1 MNTMNRIITMLV
13 AVGATALLGGCFG
26 SSPSSRFYTLTPH
39 ENRGLSAAEGME
51 AVVRV
56 GPVSIPSYLDR
67 RQIVTRNG
75 RNGIEIAE
83 FDRWGGS
90 LDEEIIR
97 LLVNDLS
104 AHLAV
109 KGISVAPWRSVTL
122 ADAPTV
128 YRIPFSIDR
137 FDGVPGGTVVLNAT
151 WVVVM
156 KKDKQENVL
165 VARDSSISEAVGGKG
180 FDALVSAMGKAVDR
194 LGKEMADALTAL
206 NEQKKSHP

>member
-1 MNTMNRIITMLV
+1 MNTMNRIISMLV
-13 AVGATALLGGCFG
+13 AVGAIALLGGCFG

-128 YRIPFSIDR
+128 YRIPLSIDR
-137 FDGVPGGTVVLNAT
+137 FDGVLGETVVLNAS
-151 WVVVM
+151 WAVVV
-156 KKDKQENVL
+156 KKDKQENVIMARESTITET
-165 VARDSSISEAVGGKG
+165 VAGKG
-180 FDALVSAMGKAVDR
+180 YDAFVSALGKTVEK
-194 LGKEMADALTAL
+194 LGKEIADSLAAQD
-206 NEQKKSHP
+206 EQTK